1 MARWDNPGVP
11 HKGWTLICVEDLG
24 EEVSGDEEIEYETC
38 EMCHNE
44 RIRYVQTGSKMWH

>member
-24 EEVSGDEEIEYETC
+24 EDVSGDEEIEYETC
-38 EMCHNE
+38 EM
-44 RIRYVQTGSKMWH
+44 